1 MFLEG
6 WSEWTPWTNCS
17 EPCGGG
23 FRERERECLVEG
35 VRCICEEEKLCAG
48 NFKVIYLFLQ
58 LTNTE
63 KDITVLTP
71 RLCGSGKS
79 NTKKMI

>member
-1 MFLEG
+1 MFVFHPFIEHISISCIKYFLIYLFIFEG
-6 WSEWTPWTNCS
+6 WSEWTPWANCS

-48 NFKVIYLFLQ
+48 NFKVRFL
-58 LTNTE
+58 
-63 KDITVLTP
+63 VL
-71 RLCGSGKS
+71 
-79 NTKKMI
+79 